1 MHTDMYKSF
10 RPTQRPLRFFAWG
23 VMLVISTTTAV
34 IAKPEDCTAI
44 ANADRRALCF
54 AIANDA
60 PRTCEQIRDRDT
72 RSMCLARLTSKP
84 VHCSA
89 IKDPGMKRECEG
101 LTR

>member
-1 MHTDMYKSF
+1 MYKSS
-10 RPTQRPLRFFAWG
+10 RPMQRPLRFFSWG
-23 VMLVISTTTAV
+23 VILLMSMTSAV
-34 IAKPEDCTAI
+34 FAKPEDCTAI
-44 ANADRRALCF
+44 ANADRRTLCF

-84 VHCSA
+84 VHCTA